1 VAGPAASR
9 QADDGFHG
17 DVDPWRGPDVE
28 FVFDADADPFQEFF
42 EQEERIVDRYLVRSG
57 DGFGGQP
64 RVSSRE
70 GEAIVRELMEL
81 EGERATKA
89 GRELAGGR
97 GRGDGAGGDDGAR
110 ETAAA
115 SAGGTTTSENAEAA
129 ACDDADMVVIEEDML
144 VPASAQPSIAAVR
157 LGDYRR
163 LFARLRRGG

>member
-1 VAGPAASR
+1 MDFGDAAPLSTIEFGSLDEEVFTRFDDAVEGVPVAGPAASR

-42 EQEERIVDRYLVRSG
+42 EQEERIVDRFLVRSG

-81 EGERATKA
+81 EGDRPAVGWPAGGAAATPAAPAPVATTVPARPPRRRPAARRPRETRRPRRATMP
-89 GRELAGGR
+89 
-97 GRGDGAGGDDGAR
+97 
-110 ETAAA
+110 TW
-115 SAGGTTTSENAEAA
+115 S
-129 ACDDADMVVIEEDML
+129 
-144 VPASAQPSIAAVR
+144 
-157 LGDYRR
+157 
-163 LFARLRRGG
+163 